1 MRPVFIGLTRLNTGE
16 TFLVNLN
23 LVATCNRS
31 GPCASKITLATGDEL
46 FVQESLEEFEELL
59 MEALLNE

>member
-1 MRPVFIGLTRLNTGE
+1 
-16 TFLVNLN
+16 LV
-23 LVATCNRS
+23 T
-31 GPCASKITLATGDEL
+31 DEEL